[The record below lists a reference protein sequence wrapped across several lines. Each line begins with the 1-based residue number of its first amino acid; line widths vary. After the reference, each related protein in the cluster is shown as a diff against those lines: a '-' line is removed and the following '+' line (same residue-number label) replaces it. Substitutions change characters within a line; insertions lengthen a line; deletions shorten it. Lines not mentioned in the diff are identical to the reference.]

1 MPTHFFE
8 ELIGKECLVTMRDEE
23 YETATLLAVDGE
35 WLKLRD
41 DDGKTI
47 YANTKQVISVTV
59 EDEKDDRDKRR
70 RGWGR

>member
-1 MPTHFFE
+1 MPTKFFE
-8 ELIGKECLVTMRDEE
+8 ELIGKECDITMREDE

-47 YANTKQVISVTV
+47 YANARQIISITV
-59 EDEKDDRDKRR
+59 EEERTDRETRRGRR
-70 RGWGR
+70 RR